1 MQESLQLFETL
12 LSLEILKATAIV
24 LILNKLDIFKKQIQK
39 HPLKTWHPDF
49 VGREKDHEAALSY
62 IVANFKATK
71 SLHDEREI
79 HVYYTDAT
87 NIETCQATL
96 RDIEDKVMPRRP
108 AIHQGR
114 EVTYINVTDIV
125 KGADQKI
132 RTIRD
137 SKEL

>member
-24 LILNKLDIFKKQIQK
+24 LILNKLDIFKKQIQT

-62 IVANFKATK
+62 IVAKFKATK

-87 NIETCQATL
+87 NIKACQATL
-96 RDIEDKVMPRRP
+96 RDIEDNVMPRIP
-108 AIHQGR
+108 KIH
-114 EVTYINVTDIV
+114 
-125 KGADQKI
+125 
-132 RTIRD
+132 
-137 SKEL
+137 